1 MLLHIIIALAV
12 VGVVGVMMVVGTV
25 VAVGDSFVPMACAL
39 GWWFGLVVELALMTM
54 CRLMVIG
61 VIVWVVLFHMID
73 RSSIRSRTHNDNDTK
88 NHY

>member
-1 MLLHIIIALAV
+1 
-12 VGVVGVMMVVGTV
+12 MMAGTV
-25 VAVGDSFVPMACAL
+25 VAVGASFVPMACVL
-39 GWWFGLVVELALMTM
+39 EWWLFGLLVGLALMTM
-54 CRLMVIG
+54 CHLMVIG